1 MGIGVIMLGA
11 IATVHASQGFFMNW
25 TGAQAGEGFEY
36 HLLAIGLVVVLVAQG
51 GGRFSLDRW
60 ISGRRG

>member
-1 MGIGVIMLGA
+1 
-11 IATVHASQGFFMNW
+11 VHASQGFFMNW